1 MLRAQALPPEQVV
14 RPLFQAPLLLLAPFL
29 VASQLVA
36 VSFRQGRLRSLIPAV
51 ATLLLDCPVEAGAGL
66 TIAFPAG
73 LPEIGDGGFTIP
85 VDDGGVVDA
94 VSQVVIP
101 ATPTPRQDQ
110 GKCHE
115 QA

>member
-1 MLRAQALPPEQVV
+1 MLRAQALAPEQVV
-14 RPLFQAPLLLLAPFL
+14 RPLLQAPLLLLAPFL

-36 VSFRQGRLRSLIPAV
+36 VAFRQGRLRTLIPAV
-51 ATLLLDCPVEAGAGL
+51 ATLLLDGAVKAGAGL

-73 LPEIGDGGFTIP
+73 SPEIGDGGFTIP
-85 VDDGGVVDA
+85 VDDGGIVNA
-94 VSQVVIP
+94 VSHVVIP
-101 ATPTPRQDQ
+101 AAPTSRQDQ